1 MIILRLQTTVL
12 DEAFLKIIKS
22 VFEINDNIKPHD
34 GQLHVITS
42 L

>member
-12 DEAFLKIIKS
+12 DEAFDKIIKS
-22 VFEINDNIKPHD
+22 VFEINDNIKPCD